1 MYGKDCNLTME
12 FLFQAPT
19 NRGQCR
25 YRVNTDGK
33 ADRQEITGNRF
44 QEFTAK
50 SLSRFDSYNL
60 TYFGQFGI
68 GISFD
73 IFSCNRRGYSN
84 SKYFIIFRNLD
95 VKRRL

>member
-1 MYGKDCNLTME
+1 MYGKDGNLTME

-19 NRGQCR
+19 NRGLCWKTRMGRLIDKKLQQQNSR
-25 YRVNTDGK
+25 
-33 ADRQEITGNRF
+33 I
-44 QEFTAK
+44 TAK

-84 SKYFIIFRNLD
+84 SKYFIIFRNSD